1 MKTRVT
7 LRDIAEA
14 MGMSLGTVSMALRHD
29 RRISAETVERV
40 RLQAEKM
47 GYRPD
52 PAMQLLTARRWK
64 RSGDLQGLSMVLLT
78 SSASLWPSWRRFH
91 LALIKKQV
99 AASGY
104 GFEEIH
110 LAGKPPGA
118 VQELLWKRGVRG
130 VLLGPIL
137 PAHSML
143 VPDLTKI
150 AAVNFACLDIPF
162 SAPTV
167 GYDTMEAV
175 LLAIRRIAEKGYQ
188 RIGLACAMAS
198 PSYDRI
204 MKQAAVLA
212 AQMELPRSIRF
223 LPPYYTEEEP
233 NEQLEK
239 WIKKQKPDVVIGW
252 EQKQMGWMEN
262 LGFRIPQDFGYAAL
276 YKTSDGTKLA
286 GMRYPTE
293 NIVQAAVNWLD
304 GQLQRNEA
312 ASDHICSKMLIAP
325 VWQEGQTL
333 PFFKK

>member
-1 MKTRVT
+1 MKPRVT

-14 MGMSLGTVSMALRHD
+14 AGLSLGAVSMALRHD
-29 RRISAETVERV
+29 HRISAETVERV

-64 RSGDLQGLSMVLLT
+64 RSEDLQGLSLVLLT

-99 AASGY
+99 AESGY

-118 VQELLWKRGVRG
+118 VQELLWKRGIRG

-137 PAHSML
+137 SEHTSL
-143 VPDLTKI
+143 LPDFSKI

-162 SAPTV
+162 SAPTI
-167 GYDTMEAV
+167 GYDTMEA
-175 LLAIRRIAEKGYQ
+175 LLMSLRRIAEKGYQ
-188 RIGLACAMAS
+188 RIGLACAMS
-198 PSYDRI
+198 TPSYDRV

-212 AQMELPRSIRF
+212 SRMELPRSIRF
-223 LPPYYTEEEP
+223 LPHYYTEEEP
-233 NEQLEK
+233 NEKLEK
-239 WIKKQKPDVVIGW
+239 WIQKQNPDAIIGW
-252 EQKQMGWMEN
+252 EQKQMVWLQNMGC
-262 LGFRIPQDFGYAAL
+262 RVPQDFGYAAL
-276 YKTSDGTKLA
+276 YKTSDDPKLA

-293 NIVQAAVNWLD
+293 SIVKAAVNWLD
-304 GQLQRNEA
+304 GQIQRNEA
-312 ASDHICSKMLIAP
+312 ATDHIHSKMLIAP
-325 VWQEGQTL
+325 VWQDGRTL
-333 PFFKK
+333 PLL